1 MTQSIGPPSRRSAAA
16 GAPWQNCRVTTV
28 AALVLSAADSEKTA
42 AFYRVLGVPLVDERH
57 AEGPVHQATQIGD
70 VHFAV
75 YPQESPGRAPS
86 RGAGGSVLVGF
97 YVESLEVV
105 VDELARQGSPLL
117 TDHEQM
123 PWGCRVLAEDPDGR
137 AVEINQTGHCP
148 PERQSDRDE

>member
-1 MTQSIGPPSRRSAAA
+1 M
-16 GAPWQNCRVTTV
+16 TTV
-28 AALVLSAADSEKTA
+28 AALVLSAAETKRTA
-42 AFYRVLGVPLVDERH
+42 DFYRVLGVPLVDERH
-57 AEGPVHQATQIGD
+57 EEGPVHQATQIGD
-70 VHFAV
+70 VHVAV

-117 TDHEQM
+117 SDHEQM
-123 PWGCRVLAEDPDGR
+123 PWGCRVLAEDPDER

-148 PERQSDRDE
+148 PDSRSDPDQ